1 MIKRDRFCRPPGAAA
16 LMDAGLERGRRGS
29 SGDERRSAMTSRRD
43 SDDDERER
51 PSWREI
57 DRMRDRSRHV
67 SRGEQRP
74 SKDRSLRSTWA
85 KQQHLKEA
93 EKVFQGVRGT
103 KEQKAAVDAIHR
115 SYGSGKF
122 SSAVKK
128 YLETYGVP
136 AEWGTLL
143 LLLDYKDDEVRAE
156 VIEKLIDLAPK
167 RTPVE
172 KQGFKNKL
180 EILTFTARSSR
191 IASVAEAALKEL

>member
-1 MIKRDRFCRPPGAAA
+1 MTPG
-16 LMDAGLERGRRGS
+16 
-29 SGDERRSAMTSRRD
+29 RD

-74 SKDRSLRSTWA
+74 SKERSLRSTQA
-85 KQQHLKEA
+85 KKQHLKEA

-103 KEQKAAVDAIHR
+103 KEHKAAVDAIHR
-115 SYGSGKF
+115 SYGSRRF
-122 SSAVKK
+122 SSAVRR

-136 AEWGTLL
+136 TEWGTLL
-143 LLLDYKDDEVRAE
+143 LLLDYKDDEVMAE
-156 VIEKLIDLAPK
+156 AIKKLKDLAPK

-172 KQGFKNKL
+172 KQGLRNKL
-180 EILTFTARSSR
+180 EILTLTAKGSR
-191 IASVAEAALKEL
+191 TTSVAEAALREL

>member
-1 MIKRDRFCRPPGAAA
+1 
-16 LMDAGLERGRRGS
+16 
-29 SGDERRSAMTSRRD
+29 MTPRRD

-74 SKDRSLRSTWA
+74 AKERSLRTAWA
-85 KQQHLKEA
+85 KKEHLKEA

-103 KEQKAAVDAIHR
+103 KEYKAAVDAIHR
-115 SYGSGKF
+115 SYGSPKF

-128 YLETYGVP
+128 FLGTHGVP

-143 LLLDYKDDEVRAE
+143 LLLDYKNDDVLAE
-156 VIEKLIDLAPK
+156 VIEKLKGLAPK
-167 RTPVE
+167 RSPVE
-172 KQGFKNKL
+172 KQGLKNKL
-180 EILTFTARSSR
+180 ELLTFTAKSSR
-191 IASVAEAALKEL
+191 ITSVAEAALKEL

>member
-1 MIKRDRFCRPPGAAA
+1 
-16 LMDAGLERGRRGS
+16 
-29 SGDERRSAMTSRRD
+29 MTPRRD
-43 SDDDERER
+43 SEDDERER

-74 SKDRSLRSTWA
+74 SKERSLRSTWA
-85 KQQHLKEA
+85 KKQHLKEA
-93 EKVFQGVRGT
+93 EKVFQGVAGT
-103 KEQKAAVDAIHR
+103 KEHKAAVAAIHR

-128 YLETYGVP
+128 YLKTYGVP
-136 AEWGTLL
+136 VEWGTLL
-143 LLLDYKDDEVRAE
+143 LLLDHRDDDVLAD
-156 VIEKLIDLAPK
+156 VIDKLKDLAPK

-191 IASVAEAALKEL
+191 IASVAAAALKEL

>member
-1 MIKRDRFCRPPGAAA
+1 MTPG
-16 LMDAGLERGRRGS
+16 RN
-29 SGDERRSAMTSRRD
+29 

-67 SRGEQRP
+67 SRGGQRP
-74 SKDRSLRSTWA
+74 SKERSLRSTWA
-85 KQQHLKEA
+85 KKQHLKEA
-93 EKVFQGVRGT
+93 EKVFQGKRGT
-103 KEQKAAVDAIHR
+103 KDHKAAVDAIHR

-143 LLLDYKDDEVRAE
+143 LLLDYKDDEVLVE
-156 VIEKLIDLAPK
+156 VIDKLKDLAPK
-167 RTPVE
+167 RTAVE
-172 KQGFKNKL
+172 KRGLKNKL
-180 EILTFTARSSR
+180 EILTFTTRSSR